1 MTSLLQPGVRYLR
14 VRDGSGGGG
23 RGAVINRGRVLPVR
37 YRRMLQVL
45 HLLVNVAGARRR
57 DVPSSSFDHR
67 QRWVEGQCAGQHLTG
82 EGHP

>member
-14 VRDGSGGGG
+14 VRDGSGSGG
-23 RGAVINRGRVLPVR
+23 RSTVINRGRVLPVR

-57 DVPSSSFDHR
+57 DVRSSFDHR
-67 QRWVEGQCAGQHLTG
+67 QRWVEGQRAGQHLTG